1 MTVTN
6 QNDCALAHTLDM
18 GEDGLR
24 VAIKDC
30 IDIKGMVSACGS
42 AALKDSAPAT
52 TNAAVVDNILTH
64 GCKIIGKA
72 NMHELAYG
80 MTGVNAVF
88 GTPVNPKWP
97 DRIPGGSS
105 SGSAVAVAAGRCDFA
120 IGTDTGG
127 SVRQPAICC
136 GVYGIKPTFGRV
148 SRDGCH
154 PKESSLDCVGVF
166 ARTAAMLTK
175 GMEAI
180 DPTFK
185 RQLLTKAPRLAR
197 VKSTVEKKLGDALV
211 YALMEGLPDAA
222 YVTLPHMEAAFDAGM
237 TVIGAETVAAFGPL
251 VDAGKP
257 LGADIRSRL
266 LKAHEITDENLRS
279 AEDIRATF
287 TSEVDAIFED
297 YDVLVTPALPVIP
310 PTLSEA
316 EDPATVLPLT
326 KLLRPF
332 NLSGHPAIVLPI
344 SVGPDHLPAGIQ
356 IIGRKGEDA
365 FLCATAEWLTKTL
378 SVFQTASQPEDTHD
392 R

>member
-1 MTVTN
+1 
-6 QNDCALAHTLDM
+6 M
-18 GEDGLR
+18 GGDGLR

-30 IDIKGMVSACGS
+30 IDIKDMVSACGS
-42 AALKDSAPAT
+42 AALIDSAPAT
-52 TNAAVVDNILTH
+52 ENAVVVDSVLSN

-80 MTGVNAVF
+80 MTGVNTTF
-88 GTPVNPKWP
+88 GTPVNPHWP

-105 SGSAVAVAAGRCDFA
+105 SGSAVAVAAGLCDFA

-154 PKESSLDCVGVF
+154 PKDSSLDCVGVL
-166 ARTAAMLTK
+166 ARTAEMLVK

-180 DPTFK
+180 DPTFE
-185 RQLLTKAPRLAR
+185 RQTLTKAPRLAR
-197 VKSTVEKKLGDALV
+197 VKSNVEKKLGDALV

-222 YVTLPHMEAAFDAGM
+222 YVKLPHMEAAFEAGM
-237 TVIGAETVAAFGPL
+237 TVIGVEAAVAYGPL

-257 LGADIRSRL
+257 LGADIRTRL
-266 LKAHEITDENLRS
+266 INARKITDESLGA
-279 AEDIRATF
+279 AEDIRTTF
-287 TSEVDAIFED
+287 TNEVDAIFED
-297 YDVLVTPALPVIP
+297 YDVLVTPALPIIP
-310 PTLSEA
+310 PTLAEA
-316 EDPATVLPLT
+316 KDPATVLPLT

-344 SVGPDHLPAGIQ
+344 PVGPDHLPAGIQ

-365 FLCATAEWLTKTL
+365 FLCAIAVWLTKTL
-378 SVFQTASQPEDTHD
+378 TAFQPEDKS
-392 R
+392 